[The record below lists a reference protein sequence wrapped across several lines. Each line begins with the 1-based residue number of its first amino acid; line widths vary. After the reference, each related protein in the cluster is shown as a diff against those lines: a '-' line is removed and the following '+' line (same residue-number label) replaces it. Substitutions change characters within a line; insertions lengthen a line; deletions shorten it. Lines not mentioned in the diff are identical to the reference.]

1 MPKDNQENEVKF
13 YLADLKAF
21 EEKVLM
27 RGATLTHTRVFE
39 TNLRFDLPSGE
50 LTAARRVLRLR
61 KDDRAHLTYKG
72 PMQLGQQ
79 ISSRSEIEL
88 VVSDFDQARTL
99 LESLGYIVS
108 VMYEKWRITYRIGLM
123 EIDLDEL
130 PYGSFCELEGPN
142 AESIQLMAG
151 SLKLNW
157 NARVLESYLAI
168 FDKVR
173 ISQNLKVKN
182 LTFDEF
188 KNIKLTAKDLG
199 LTPADKW

>member
-1 MPKDNQENEVKF
+1 MANDNQENEVKF

-21 EEKVLM
+21 EAQVLM

-72 PMQLGQQ
+72 PAQLDQPVSMRQ
-79 ISSRSEIEL
+79 EIEL
-88 VVSDFDQARTL
+88 VISDFDQARVL
-99 LESLGYIVS
+99 LESLGYVVS
-108 VMYEKWRITYRIGLM
+108 VMYEKWRITYKIGLM

-151 SLKLNW
+151 SLKLKW
-157 NARVLESYLAI
+157 DARVLESYLAL

-182 LTFDEF
+182 LTFDDF
-188 KNIKLTAKDLG
+188 KNINLTATDLG
-199 LTPADKW
+199 LTPGDKW

>member
-13 YLADLKAF
+13 YLADLKDF
-21 EEKVLM
+21 EAKVLM

-142 AESIQLMAG
+142 AESIQLMTG

-157 NARVLESYLAI
+157 DARVLESYLAI

-188 KNIKLTAKDLG
+188 KNINLTAKDLG
-199 LTPADKW
+199 LTPADQP